1 MGWIMAVKTMRKA
14 FSVFFLCC
22 TSFFCV
28 AAQQALTPSQLADQ
42 ANAISDLSKL
52 GSYKLKA
59 IVAVGDEKRGAT
71 GTLTVEHDQENTR
84 QELEF
89 TDYDEVSLTRGDT
102 GYFRRKPSVPLY
114 VAERIRDFDELWW
127 VNIPSESEVGA
138 VSSAKMHG
146 VQALCFTVR
155 PDKTSHIR
163 YCFDAATHLLLS
175 SKASHADDDVE
186 ILFLDYQEIDGL
198 HFPGTIRFLEEK
210 KAAEEVRKVAV
221 VKTAFEP
228 ANFTPP
234 VDARA
239 FHTCRHLVP
248 PRPVKRVNPQYPEIA
263 RINHLQGKVYLLVM
277 VGEDGRVQKVTPLG
291 GHPVLAGAAMDA
303 VKHWEYK
310 PATCPSGPTAIDG
323 VVVAVQF
330 HMGATVGTRSDSGT
344 STGTKPG
351 FERR

>member
-1 MGWIMAVKTMRKA
+1 MPVKTMRKT
-14 FSVFFLCC
+14 FSLFFLCC

-59 IVAVGDEKRGAT
+59 IVAVGDEKHGAT
-71 GTLTVEHDQENTR
+71 GTLTVDHDQENTR

-89 TDYDEVSLTRGDT
+89 TDYHEVSLTRGDT

-127 VNIPSESEVGA
+127 VNIPSESEVEA
-138 VSSAKMHG
+138 VSSAKVHG
-146 VQALCFTVR
+146 VHALCFTVR
-155 PDKTSHIR
+155 PDKTTHIR

-175 SKASHADDDVE
+175 SRASHADDDVE
-186 ILFLDYQEIDGL
+186 ILFLDYQEIDGV
-198 HFPGTIRFLEEK
+198 HFPGTIRFLEEE

-221 VKTAFEP
+221 VRMAFEP

-234 VDARA
+234 ADARG

-248 PRPVKRVNPQYPEIA
+248 PSSVKRVNPQYPEIA
-263 RINHLQGKVYLLVM
+263 RIKRLQGKVYLLVM
-277 VGEDGRVQKVTPLG
+277 VGENGRVQKVTPLR
-291 GHPVLAGAAMDA
+291 GHPVLAEAAIDA
-303 VKHWEYK
+303 VKQWEYK

-323 VVVAVQF
+323 VVVVVQF
-330 HMGATVGTRSDSGT
+330 HMGR
-344 STGTKPG
+344 
-351 FERR
+351 

>member
-1 MGWIMAVKTMRKA
+1 MPVKTMRKT
-14 FSVFFLCC
+14 FSAFFLCC

-42 ANAISDLSKL
+42 ANAISGLSKL

-59 IVAVGDEKRGAT
+59 IVAVGDEKHGAT
-71 GTLTVEHDQENTR
+71 GTLTVDHDQENTR

-89 TDYDEVSLTRGDT
+89 TDYHEVSLIRGDT

-127 VNIPSESEVGA
+127 VAIPSGSEVDA
-138 VSSAKMHG
+138 VSSAKVHG

-155 PDKTSHIR
+155 PDKTTHIR
-163 YCFDAATHLLLS
+163 YCFDAATHLLMS
-175 SKASHADDDVE
+175 SRASHADDNVE
-186 ILFLDYQEIDGL
+186 ILFLDYQEIDGV
-198 HFPGTIRFLEEK
+198 HFPGTIRFLEEE
-210 KAAEEVRKVAV
+210 KAAEEVRKVAIIRM
-221 VKTAFEP
+221 AFEP
-228 ANFTPP
+228 ANFAPLA
-234 VDARA
+234 DARG

-248 PRPVKRVNPQYPEIA
+248 PRPAKRVNPQYPEIA
-263 RINHLQGKVYLLVM
+263 RIKHLQGKVYLLAM

-303 VKHWEYK
+303 VKQWEYK

-323 VVVAVQF
+323 VVVVVQF
-330 HMGATVGTRSDSGT
+330 HMGATVETRSDSGAST
-344 STGTKPG
+344 KSTGARVG
-351 FERR
+351 LEAR

>member
-1 MGWIMAVKTMRKA
+1 MPVKTMRKT
-14 FSVFFLCC
+14 FSAFFLCC

-59 IVAVGDEKRGAT
+59 IVAVGDEKHGAT
-71 GTLTVEHDQENTR
+71 GTLTVDHDQENTR

-89 TDYDEVSLTRGDT
+89 TDYHEVSLIRGDT

-127 VNIPSESEVGA
+127 VAIPSGSEVDA
-138 VSSAKMHG
+138 VSSAKVHG

-155 PDKTSHIR
+155 PDKTTHIR
-163 YCFDAATHLLLS
+163 YCFDAATHLLMS
-175 SKASHADDDVE
+175 SRASHADDNVE
-186 ILFLDYQEIDGL
+186 ILFLDYQEIDGV
-198 HFPGTIRFLEEK
+198 HFPGTIRFLEEE
-210 KAAEEVRKVAV
+210 KAAEEVRKVAIIRM
-221 VKTAFEP
+221 AFEP
-228 ANFTPP
+228 ANFAPLA
-234 VDARA
+234 DARG

-248 PRPVKRVNPQYPEIA
+248 PRPAKRVNPQYPEIA
-263 RINHLQGKVYLLVM
+263 RIKHLQGKVYLLAM

-303 VKHWEYK
+303 VKQWEYK

-323 VVVAVQF
+323 VVVVVQF
-330 HMGATVGTRSDSGT
+330 HMGATVETRSDSGAST
-344 STGTKPG
+344 KSTGARVG
-351 FERR
+351 LEAR